1 MIHHLPNK
9 FKWPHVEAEEIL
21 PPKAQRAPAAS
32 SSGASVARDHV
43 GGNLQ
48 NVGAAA
54 NGSMHDGSVHGG
66 TYISASQPGRSTS
79 VNLQNRTCDCGACQI
94 CGIPCKNVTL
104 CIARRQEDLV
114 DYVDWKLTVEAY
126 LATYSDVIHPL
137 LDQITWSIIEGLKI
151 LSPKVSIGIGLLQI
165 SISIIVSLSQHQQH
179 TSSSKHQPNKI
190 NNNLIQVNDK
200 DGCDS
205 IGRQDKVNNKH
216 PLFRTVSRK
225 PSSFAVGLA
234 VVIVA
239 LVRRTRVVVPS
250 LQPDIV
256 VASVCCFGMSNCEAL
271 CCTRNNR
278 NIPTKCW
285 LHCTAL
291 LAQPTAVQLTPTLRL
306 THLTADSLRRR
317 PFASDPAAVASISAI
332 TSIPC
337 QSISAET
344 MKLTALAKSICS
356 RPFLP
361 RITGPLQFRLLQH
374 DFVPRDPKSKPIKY
388 KYPAFYDPYGP
399 RPPPSDKVV
408 QLAERI
414 ASLTPEE
421 RRQISLTLFK
431 RFCLPKLQPISTEG
445 LDLGPQGGAPA
456 GSAKVEEKK
465 EKTTFDVK
473 LEKFEAAAKLKIVKE
488 VKTFFDLGMKE
499 AKELVEKA
507 PVVLKQGL
515 TKEEASNII
524 EKIKAA
530 GGVAIME

>member
-1 MIHHLPNK
+1 
-9 FKWPHVEAEEIL
+9 
-21 PPKAQRAPAAS
+21 
-32 SSGASVARDHV
+32 
-43 GGNLQ
+43 
-48 NVGAAA
+48 
-54 NGSMHDGSVHGG
+54 
-66 TYISASQPGRSTS
+66 
-79 VNLQNRTCDCGACQI
+79 
-94 CGIPCKNVTL
+94 
-104 CIARRQEDLV
+104 
-114 DYVDWKLTVEAY
+114 
-126 LATYSDVIHPL
+126 
-137 LDQITWSIIEGLKI
+137 
-151 LSPKVSIGIGLLQI
+151 
-165 SISIIVSLSQHQQH
+165 
-179 TSSSKHQPNKI
+179 
-190 NNNLIQVNDK
+190 
-200 DGCDS
+200 
-205 IGRQDKVNNKH
+205 
-216 PLFRTVSRK
+216 
-225 PSSFAVGLA
+225 
-234 VVIVA
+234 
-239 LVRRTRVVVPS
+239 
-250 LQPDIV
+250 
-256 VASVCCFGMSNCEAL
+256 
-271 CCTRNNR
+271 
-278 NIPTKCW
+278 
-285 LHCTAL
+285 
-291 LAQPTAVQLTPTLRL
+291 
-306 THLTADSLRRR
+306 
-317 PFASDPAAVASISAI
+317 
-332 TSIPC
+332 
-337 QSISAET
+337 

-388 KYPAFYDPYGP
+388 KYPAFYNPYGP
-399 RPPPSDKVV
+399 RAPPSDKVV